1 MILRTYRLGAGTVIL
16 ISGNPDPDD
25 PDVAGLLAVLRTLGV
40 SFSIVPPGV
49 ELTMLTGPAYPV
61 EIAPIAA
68 VR

>member
-1 MILRTYRLGAGTVIL
+1 MILRTYRLGTGTAIL
-16 ISGNPDPDD
+16 ISGDLDVEDPDG
-25 PDVAGLLAVLRTLGV
+25 AGLVAVLHTLGV
-40 SFSIVPPGV
+40 SVAAVPHGV